1 MAGADWQTASL
12 IHLRK
17 KQAAASTVLRM
28 SIEGKALVIG
38 QEFPPGAHTEAL
50 EADKAQSSLH
60 LNFNVNVAPLGQKR
74 ARER

>member
-17 KQAAASTVLRM
+17 KQAAALTVLRM
-28 SIEGKALVIG
+28 PKEGKALVIG

-50 EADKAQSSLH
+50 EVGKTQSLLY
-60 LNFNVNVAPLGQKR
+60 LNFNVNVVPLGQKR